1 MKITALIL
9 TATML
14 FSAIHQSVALAAPR
28 LPGAQQ
34 ADPAVEAAIQALH
47 TKTVTVMS
55 GKDLDLNRLSP
66 GLYAYVVFNLN
77 EAESAAIGR
86 IVSCDSNRIVVA
98 AGAGGGWEIALR
110 DIVVLAVADNP
121 GGIELWRM
129 ARREMLEVR
138 ETAMSDISGET
149 LDLTALRKGWHAH
162 VFYRTS
168 GNRRS
173 ATGVI
178 ARIDASHIEI
188 KPRIK
193 PGVRQRIRVDNI
205 ERIIIVRERSEMD
218 RWQKAREAMRQL
230 QGPRVRLRVPS
241 ISPQW
246 MIGRFAGSIQGTL
259 VIHSERGTERIPR
272 TLVTDLEVSM
282 GRRRNTIRGMATGAL
297 AGLGAAFLIY
307 PYNVYDDD
315 RRGEVG
321 ERDRA
326 DRFFY
331 AVLVVPLATVCGTL
345 IGARTISEKWVEVSP
360 SRINLSLAPT
370 RERGLRA
377 AVSFN
382 F

>member
-98 AGAGGGWEIALR
+98 AGAGGGWEIALH

-129 ARREMLEVR
+129 ARREMLEVQ
-138 ETAMSDISGET
+138 ETSMTVLSGES
-149 LDLTALRKGWHAH
+149 LDLGNLRIGWHAH
-162 VFYRTS
+162 VDYRSS
-168 GNRRS
+168 GISRS

-178 ARIDASHIEI
+178 ARIDANKIEI
-188 KPRIK
+188 RPGKKPA
-193 PGVRQRIRVDNI
+193 VRQKIRAGNI
-205 ERIIIVRERSEMD
+205 ERIIVFRKRSEMD
-218 RWQKAREAMRQL
+218 RWRKAREAIRQL
-230 QGPRVRLRVPS
+230 QGPRVRLRAPS
-241 ISPQW
+241 ISPEW
-246 MIGRFAGSIQGTL
+246 MIGRFAGSIQDTL
-259 VIHSERGTERIPR
+259 EILSERGTERIPR
-272 TLVTDLEVSM
+272 ALVKDLDVSM
-282 GRRRNTIRGMATGAL
+282 GRHRSTIKGLSIGFL
-297 AGLGAAFLIY
+297 AGLGTAFLLY

-345 IGARTISEKWVEVSP
+345 VGARTISEKWVEVSP

-370 RERGLRA
+370 RDKGLRA

>member
-9 TATML
+9 TATMV
-14 FSAIHQSVALAAPR
+14 FSAMTPSVAQAASQPQG
-28 LPGAQQ
+28 PEP
-34 ADPAVEAAIQALH
+34 DPAVEAAIQGLDE
-47 TKTVTVMS
+47 KTVTVMP

-66 GLYAYVVFNLN
+66 GLYAFVVFNLN

-98 AGAGGGWEIALR
+98 AGAGGGWEIALH
-110 DIVVLAVADNP
+110 DIAVLAVADNP

-138 ETAMSDISGET
+138 ETAMTDISGET

-162 VFYRTS
+162 VSYRTA

-173 ATGVI
+173 AAGVI
-178 ARIDASHIEI
+178 ARIDTSHVEI
-188 KPRIK
+188 KPRKK
-193 PGVRQRIRVDNI
+193 PGVRQRIRAENI
-205 ERIIIVRERSEMD
+205 ERIIIVRDRSEMD

-241 ISPQW
+241 ISPEW
-246 MIGRFAGSIQGTL
+246 MIGRFAGSIQDTL

-272 TLVTDLEVSM
+272 ALVKDLDVSM
-282 GRRRNTIRGMATGAL
+282 GRQRSTIKGLSIGFL
-297 AGLGAAFLIY
+297 AGLGTAFLLY

-331 AVLVVPLATVCGTL
+331 AVLVVPLSTVCGTL
-345 IGARTISEKWVEVSP
+345 IGARKITEKRVEVPP
-360 SRINLSLAPT
+360 SRINLSIAPT
-370 RERGLRA
+370 RDNGLRGA
-377 AVSFN
+377 LSFN